1 MAVATQDVN
10 AARTSYIRTKPVDAK
25 TAPGATTGVV
35 GWIRANLLSSPP
47 NIALTIISI
56 LLVIWI
62 VPPLIEFMI
71 THAVWNGADREACLP
86 TAERTEGG
94 ACRPLVKERF

>member
-1 MAVATQDVN
+1 MAVSTQDSVN
-10 AARTSYIRTKPVDAK
+10 MARSGYVRTAPVEAMP
-25 TAPGATTGVV
+25 APGATTGVV
-35 GWIRANLLSSPP
+35 GWVRHNLLSSWS

-62 VPPLIEFMI
+62 VPPLIEFMF

-86 TAERTEGG
+86 TASGRRSAPAG
-94 ACRPLVKERF
+94 RS